1 MDRFLI
7 LHSGHYY
14 FNKSKGKFELSDL
27 AKLRL
32 LAASVLYKRKTID
45 KIILTGGSV
54 YGKDKPTV
62 SVLSIPFLKG
72 QGVFKKDLIIDDRA
86 FDTVGEIQL
95 SLPKFGKS
103 IPFVI
108 SDKEH
113 LKRIRMLY
121 KNWGIKAK
129 FLVAEEV
136 FGQPAFGYSKL
147 DKTKEIILRKL
158 VFLDRR
164 GFLVSKIVKFT
175 RR

>member
-1 MDRFLI
+1 MDKFLI

-14 FNKSKGKFELSDL
+14 FNKSKGEFELSDL
-27 AKLRL
+27 AKIRL
-32 LAASVLYKRKTID
+32 LAASVLYKGKNID
-45 KIILTGGSV
+45 KIILTGGSI
-54 YGKDKPTV
+54 YGKGKPTI
-62 SVLSIPFLKG
+62 SALSTPFLKE

-103 IPFVI
+103 IPFVV
-108 SDKEH
+108 SDEEH

-121 KNWGIKAK
+121 KNWGIRAK
-129 FLVAEEV
+129 FLAAEKV
-136 FGQPAFGYSKL
+136 LGQSAFEHSKL

-158 VFLDRR
+158 IFLDRR
-164 GFLVSKIVKFT
+164 GFLVSKIAKFT